1 MKANLT
7 ITTPEFVVETVED
20 YVTGYSLVLV
30 YTDGHATFTY
40 DGTAM
45 YDVTTAG
52 YQYKTVGNETTTS
65 YAHVYA
71 LVVAGKADRTKIAA
85 GTTPVAGTLQCND
98 LDVNKSGSVDLRDAV
113 AVVAVY
119 NANETYM
126 TKYMSIVLEADVNHD
141 KLVDCDDFGLIKA
154 EYLN

>member
-1 MKANLT
+1 M
-7 ITTPEFVVETVED
+7 
-20 YVTGYSLVLV
+20 TGYSLVLV
-30 YTDGHATFTY
+30 YTDGNATFTY

-52 YQYKTVGNETTTS
+52 YKYKTEENETTS

-71 LVVAGKADRTKIAA
+71 LVVAGKAEEAKVAA
-85 GTTPVAGTLQCND
+85 GITPVAGTLKCND

-141 KLVDCDDFGLIKA
+141 KHVNATDFGMIKA

>member
-1 MKANLT
+1 
-7 ITTPEFVVETVED
+7 
-20 YVTGYSLVLV
+20 
-30 YTDGHATFTY
+30 
-40 DGTAM
+40 M
-45 YDVTTAG
+45 YDVTSAG
-52 YQYKTVGNETTTS
+52 YKPAGSDKT

-71 LVVAGKADRTKIAA
+71 LVVSGAAAEGKIAA
-85 GTTPVAGTLQCND
+85 GTTPVAGTLKCDD

-119 NANETYM
+119 NTNETYM
-126 TKYMSIVLEADVNHD
+126 TKHMSIVLEADVNHD